1 MGRRKKITGSLWL
14 FAGVIFALIMVLGVL
29 FVTCTVGEEKNKDV
43 GLPKVELLLNDT
55 TLEEIYLSGR
65 DEKYE
70 GNEIFLKDGDNSVF
84 LTGVQIKG
92 RGNTS
97 WDEPKKPFRIKFAN
111 RVDLLG
117 LGFARKWVLLAN
129 NLDDTLM
136 RNDIAFYVN
145 RLLDGDYAMDGRF
158 VVLYVDGK
166 ELGVY
171 YLMKSI
177 SDNRGVVR
185 LHDPMGVL
193 VELDNL
199 HGDGELV
206 YETEG
211 GNCLTLKNVAS
222 DDVATEALNEFG
234 ETFEEIEYYAS
245 IKDYENLKNV
255 ADLESFAEYFLITE
269 FTNNPDGFSTSWW
282 FYKDGAG
289 DVIHVGPAW
298 DFDFALGNTRWGDV
312 VTSDFHD
319 PAKPL
324 TNREGAEDAKEQSV
338 EVAKIIYH
346 MLEIPEFRA
355 MVEKIYRERLMG
367 KSKEV
372 VLRIKENTKL
382 LREVAIS
389 DAEKWGKWD
398 FDTEVERLIWWV
410 EKRFR
415 MMDEEY
421 GGRTPIPVSEEEI

>member
-29 FVTCTVGEEKNKDV
+29 FVTRTVGEEKNKDV

-70 GNEIFLKDGDNSVF
+70 GNEIILKDGDNSVF

-92 RGNTS
+92 RGNTT

-145 RLLDGDYAMDGRF
+145 RALGGNYAMDGRF
-158 VVLYVDGK
+158 VNLFIDGK
-166 ELGVY
+166 NLGVY
-171 YLMKSI
+171 YLTKSI
-177 SDNRGVVR
+177 SDNRDVVQLR
-185 LHDPMGVL
+185 DSMGVL
-193 VELDNL
+193 IELDNI
-199 HGDGELV
+199 HRDGELV
-206 YETEG
+206 YETKEG
-211 GNCLTLKNVAS
+211 NYLILKDVVS
-222 DDVATEALNEFG
+222 DDAAVDALNEFG
-234 ETFEEIEYYAS
+234 KIFEKIEYYA
-245 IKDYENLKNV
+245 KEGNYEDLKSV
-255 ADLESFAEYFLITE
+255 ADLESFAKYFLITE
-269 FTNNPDGFSTSWW
+269 FTNNPDGFTASWW

-289 DVIHVGPAW
+289 DVIHAGPAW

-367 KSKEV
+367 KGEEV
-372 VLRIKENTKL
+372 VLRIKENAEL

-398 FDTEVERLIWWV
+398 FDTEVERLMWWV

-421 GGRTPIPVSEEEI
+421 GGRTPIPVNEEEI

>member
-29 FVTCTVGEEKNKDV
+29 FVTRTVGEEKNKDV
-43 GLPKVELLLNDT
+43 GLPKMELLLNDT
-55 TLEEIYLSGR
+55 ALEEIYLSGR
-65 DEKYE
+65 DKKYE
-70 GNEIFLKDGDNSVF
+70 GNEIILKDGDSSVF

-92 RGNTS
+92 RGNTT

-145 RLLDGDYAMDGRF
+145 RLLDGDYALDGRF
-158 VVLYVDGK
+158 VALYVDGK
-166 ELGVY
+166 DLGVY
-171 YLMKSI
+171 YLMRSI
-177 SDNRGVVR
+177 SDDRGVVR
-185 LHDPMGVL
+185 MYDPMGVL
-193 VELDNL
+193 VELDNV
-199 HGDGELV
+199 HRDGELM
-206 YETEG
+206 YETAD
-211 GNCLTLKNVAS
+211 GNCLILKNVVS
-222 DDVATEALNEFG
+222 DDVAVEALNEFG
-234 ETFEEIEYYAS
+234 EAFEEIEYYAG
-245 IKDYENLKNV
+245 IKDYESLKNV

-289 DVIHVGPAW
+289 DVIHAGPAW
-298 DFDFALGNTRWGDV
+298 DFDLALGNTRWGDV
-312 VTSDFHD
+312 ATSDFHD

-324 TNREGAEDAKEQSV
+324 TNREGAEDAKEQSA

-367 KSKEV
+367 KGEEV
-372 VLRIKENTKL
+372 VLRIKENVEL
-382 LREVAIS
+382 LQEVAIS
-389 DAEKWGKWD
+389 DTEKWGKWD